1 MLIVAIAILG
11 ALIPTL
17 FYVLFVWWLD
27 RYEKEP
33 AWLLALA
40 FLWGAVPAA
49 LLSVILEILF
59 DLPLTILGEESLA
72 ANLISVAIGAP
83 LIEESCKGVALLGL
97 LLLFRR
103 EFDDVLDGIIF
114 GAMIGFGFAFTENS
128 LAYFLPIL
136 SEEGIGAGLLN
147 ILMRAVVFGLN
158 HAFWTGITGAALGYA
173 RVSRTWGWRLL
184 VPLGGWGL
192 AMSLHGIH
200 NAGATLAEHTGCL
213 SLLLSLVVDWGGVL
227 LLLAVAV
234 LVLRKE
240 KRWVE
245 RGLVEEVRRGV
256 LSPQEFELLRSPGQR
271 LRARWQARG
280 YGGRQA
286 SRAVERYFQCAT
298 ELSFKKEHLRSV
310 GDEGGNLAEIQ
321 RLQQELV
328 TCRAAALPWLW
339 PRSQNQQV

>member
-213 SLLLSLVVDWGGVL
+213 SLLLSLVVD
-227 LLLAVAV
+227 
-234 LVLRKE
+234 
-240 KRWVE
+240 
-245 RGLVEEVRRGV
+245 
-256 LSPQEFELLRSPGQR
+256 
-271 LRARWQARG
+271 
-280 YGGRQA
+280 
-286 SRAVERYFQCAT
+286 
-298 ELSFKKEHLRSV
+298 
-310 GDEGGNLAEIQ
+310 
-321 RLQQELV
+321 
-328 TCRAAALPWLW
+328 
-339 PRSQNQQV
+339 